1 MGQRH
6 ALFRGAGMRNT
17 VEGGGLLGHAEPVRP
32 HEALGDNGL
41 AIARAANG
49 PADLNDARLLNVAR
63 RAEIIVAEL
72 SDRTLYI
79 CGGPG
84 RPIAGFYVD
93 ADNMMIMMIYD
104 VTGGVPC

>member
-1 MGQRH
+1 MELTHHPEKKRPCRRNPDSAMGS
-6 ALFRGAGMRNT
+6 L
-17 VEGGGLLGHAEPVRP
+17 
-32 HEALGDNGL
+32 
-41 AIARAANG
+41 IRAANG
-49 PADLNDARLLNVAR
+49 PSDLNHARLLNVAR

-104 VTGGVPC
+104 VIGGVLF